1 VKQFKWNVA
10 KNAWLKKNRGI
21 SFEDILLDIQNG
33 KLLDKV
39 ENPDSEKYPNQKIYI
54 VDHGGYCVLVPHTE
68 IDEMILLKTLFP
80 SRVATKKYKA
90 KLTAVKQPILQRLSS
105 SDKKGGKSD

>member
-1 VKQFKWNVA
+1 MYYIARVEQFKWDSP

-39 ENPDSEKYPNQKIYI
+39 ETSHPEKYPGQKIFV
-54 VDHGGYCVLVPHTE
+54 VDHDGYCVLVPHIE
-68 IDEMILLKTLFP
+68 IDNLIFLKTLFP
-80 SRVATKKYKA
+80 SRVATKIYKSM
-90 KLTAVKQPILQRLSS
+90 LSTASVKKRR
-105 SDKKGGKSD
+105 